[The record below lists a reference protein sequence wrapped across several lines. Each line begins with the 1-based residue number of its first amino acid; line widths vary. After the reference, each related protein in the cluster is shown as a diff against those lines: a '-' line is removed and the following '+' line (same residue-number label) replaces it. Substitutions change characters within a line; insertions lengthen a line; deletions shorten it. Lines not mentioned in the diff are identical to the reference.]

1 MTTEIPE
8 IHQSLLSLDTD
19 KLWCLLSDYIA
30 LKKIKSDYVKR
41 IKPLEDKIK
50 KLNEEILQIRKSATG
65 YKRRYMLRHL
75 KKLDLPKHNFYKFVD
90 DDFTV
95 LEQAIKELA
104 LKSNSGLISVVQKEA
119 LLEQINNLGENN
131 ESTNS

>member
-1 MTTEIPE
+1 MKTEIQE

-19 KLWCLLSDYIA
+19 KLWLLLNDYIA
-30 LKKIKSDYVKR
+30 LKKIKSDYVKK

-50 KLNEEILQIRKSATG
+50 KLNEEIFQKRKSATA

-75 KKLDLPKHNFYKFVD
+75 KKLDLPKQNLYKFVD

-95 LEQAIKELA
+95 LEKAIKELA
-104 LKSNSGLISVVQKEA
+104 TKFLFTENDNGLISEVQKEV
-119 LLEQINNLGENN
+119 LLEEINN
-131 ESTNS
+131 

>member
-1 MTTEIPE
+1 MKTEIQE

-19 KLWCLLSDYIA
+19 KLWLLLSDYIA
-30 LKKIKSDYVKR
+30 LKKIQSDYQKK

-50 KLNEEILQIRKSATG
+50 KLNEEIFEIRKSATG

-75 KKLDLPKHNFYKFVD
+75 SKLDLKHNLYKFENN
-90 DDFTV
+90 DFTV
-95 LEQAIKELA
+95 LEKAIKELA
-104 LKSNSGLISVVQKEA
+104 LKSYNGLISEVQKEA
-119 LLEQINNLGENN
+119 LLEEINNQGENN